1 MVTLTLPG
9 WLAATDARWAALFR
23 AAPSVPRTLLM
34 RVLPFALLPPAM
46 CMYSV
51 HHYPGAVLPVIAP
64 AFQSQAMMLL
74 GVAAVVLEVC
84 VVLLMAGQLRL
95 LADPPERAFDAGM
108 GLREALC
115 FAAAVPVPL
124 WLSSLALFVPSR
136 SVLLLAIILGW
147 AGSAT
152 LIRRGVPSLYHPKSA
167 QRARALARAVAAR
180 GLFSWLMV
188 VGALVLPLYAMAAL
202 G

>member
-1 MVTLTLPG
+1 M
-9 WLAATDARWAALFR
+9 LAATDAGWAALFR
-23 AAPSVPRTLLM
+23 EAPSVPRTLLM

-51 HHYPGAVLPVIAP
+51 HRYPGAVLPVIAP
-64 AFQSQAMMLL
+64 AYQSLAMLVL
-74 GVAAVVLEVC
+74 GAAAVVLEIG

-124 WLSSLALFVPSR
+124 WLSSLALLAPSR
-136 SVLLLAIILGW
+136 GLLLLAITLGW
-147 AGSAT
+147 IASIA
-152 LIRRGVPSLYHPKSA
+152 LIRRGIPSLFRPRSERH
-167 QRARALARAVAAR
+167 ARALARAVVAR